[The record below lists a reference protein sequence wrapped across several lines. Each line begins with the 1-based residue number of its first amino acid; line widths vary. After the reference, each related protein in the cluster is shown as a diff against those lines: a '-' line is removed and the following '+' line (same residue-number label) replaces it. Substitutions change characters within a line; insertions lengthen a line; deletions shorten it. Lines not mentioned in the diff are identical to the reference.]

1 GVGVHGFDRGGFLV
15 DGGKGDP
22 AAVAPLVARLP
33 FPDDWRVVLVTPP
46 VPADWHG
53 PRERAAFAAL
63 RPAGADDAL
72 CRLVL
77 LGLLPALAERD
88 LPAFAAALGE
98 YNARA
103 GEPFRAA
110 QGGAYASPATAAV
123 IAWL

>member
-1 GVGVHGFDRGGFLV
+1 MTRVTTGSRLHFGLLR
-15 DGGKGDP
+15 P
-22 AAVAPLVARLP
+22 AAGPGERAVAPLVARLP
-33 FPDDWRVVLVTPP
+33 FPEDWRIVLVTPP

-63 RPAGADDAL
+63 RPAAADAL

-88 LPAFAAALGE
+88 LAAFGAAVGE

-103 GEPFRAA
+103 GEPF
-110 QGGAYASPATAAV
+110 
-123 IAWL
+123 